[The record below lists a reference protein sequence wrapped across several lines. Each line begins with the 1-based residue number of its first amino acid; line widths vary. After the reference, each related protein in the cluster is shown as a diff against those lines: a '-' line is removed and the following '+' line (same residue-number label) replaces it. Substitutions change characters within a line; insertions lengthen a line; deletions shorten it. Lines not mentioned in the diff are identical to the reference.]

1 MGAELSLLSLIHT
14 CAWDNNTSVG
24 SKTQSW
30 GRLSHKTFA
39 YTIPLRKSPGTMI
52 MSNAR
57 GGGIKKLS
65 RSNVN
70 ELRVKK
76 ARRIV

>member
-57 GGGIKKLS
+57 GGVKKLS